1 MPIPT
6 PSLLSAALPR
16 RTPCAARGLART
28 LRRGAALATLV
39 LGGTRAG
46 AQVSTVDEGSFTIT
60 RAGATIGREEF
71 RILRQPAGGTT
82 ELMARGLA
90 AYGDRRI
97 APALQ
102 TDAAGQPLRYQ
113 VEVRTGRQVEHRLT
127 GQATRGHFSTQSQ
140 TGASEAAREYLVGDR
155 TVVLDDELFHQY
167 FFLALHRRAGGNT
180 TVPVLM
186 PRRNVH
192 GPARLRDAG
201 ADRLTLGAR
210 VIDATRLEVTE
221 PDGRVRTIWVDAQGR
236 VLRVAGTAD
245 GVVAQR
251 DDPPR

>member
-1 MPIPT
+1 MPLPLSSVPT
-6 PSLLSAALPR
+6 AAPPR
-16 RTPCAARGLART
+16 RSPARVPRRLRALVRAAGV
-28 LRRGAALATLV
+28 AALV

-60 RAGATIGREEF
+60 RGGATIGREEF
-71 RILRQPAGGTT
+71 RIFRQPAGGTT
-82 ELMARGLA
+82 ELVARGLA

-113 VEVRTGRQVEHRLT
+113 VEVRTGRQVEQRLT

-155 TVVLDDELFHQY
+155 TVVIDDELFHQY
-167 FFLALHRRAGGNT
+167 FFLALHRRAGGAA

-186 PRRNVH
+186 PRSNVH
-192 GPARLRDAG
+192 GPARVQDAG

-210 VIDATRLEVTE
+210 TLDATRLEVTE
-221 PDGRVRTIWVDAQGR
+221 PGGRVRSVWVDAEGR
-236 VLRVAGTAD
+236 VLRVAGAAD
-245 GVVAQR
+245 GIVAQR

>member
-1 MPIPT
+1 MPLSTPLQPT
-6 PSLLSAALPR
+6 APPARRTVSAVPR
-16 RTPCAARGLART
+16 RLRSLARAVA
-28 LRRGAALATLV
+28 LGALV
-39 LGGTRAG
+39 LGSARAD

-60 RAGATIGREEF
+60 RGGATIGREEF
-71 RILRQPAGGTT
+71 RILKQPAGGTT

-90 AYGDRRI
+90 AYGDRRV

-102 TDAAGQPLRYQ
+102 TDATGQPLRYQ
-113 VEVRTGRQVEHRLT
+113 VEVRTGRQVDQRLT
-127 GQATRGHFSTQSQ
+127 GQAMRGHFATQSQ

-167 FFLALHRRAGGNT
+167 YFLALHRRAGGLA

-192 GPARLRDAG
+192 GQARVRDAG

-210 VIDATRLEVTE
+210 PLDATRLEVTE
-221 PDGRVRTIWVDAQGR
+221 PDGRVRNVWVDADGR
-236 VLRVAGTAD
+236 VLRVAGATD

>member
-1 MPIPT
+1 MPLPT
-6 PSLLSAALPR
+6 SSVPTASPSRRSDSPLTRRRRALV
-16 RTPCAARGLART
+16 
-28 LRRGAALATLV
+28 RGAALAALV
-39 LGGTRAG
+39 LGGSRAG

-60 RAGATIGREEF
+60 RGGATIGREEF
-71 RILRQPAGGTT
+71 RILRQPAGGST
-82 ELMARGLA
+82 ELVARGLA

-113 VEVRTGRQVEHRLT
+113 VEVRSGRQVEQRLT

-155 TVVLDDELFHQY
+155 TVVIDDELFHQY
-167 FFLALHRRAGGNT
+167 FFLALHRRAGGAAS
-180 TVPVLM
+180 VPVLM

-192 GPARLRDAG
+192 GTARIQDAG
-201 ADRLTLGAR
+201 AERLTLGAR
-210 VIDATRLEVTE
+210 TLEATRLEVTE
-221 PDGRVRTIWVDAQGR
+221 PGGRVLSVWVDAEGR
-236 VLRVAGTAD
+236 VLRVAGATD
-245 GVVAQR
+245 GIVAQR

>member
-1 MPIPT
+1 MPLPT
-6 PSLLSAALPR
+6 SSVSILSPSRRSDLPLPR
-16 RTPCAARGLART
+16 GLR
-28 LRRGAALATLV
+28 ALV
-39 LGGTRAG
+39 RAG
-46 AQVSTVDEGSFTIT
+46 ALAALVLVGSRLDAHVSTVDEGSFTIT
-60 RAGATIGREEF
+60 RGGATIGREEF

-82 ELMARGLA
+82 ELVARGLA

-113 VEVRTGRQVEHRLT
+113 VEVRSGRQVEQRLT

-155 TVVLDDELFHQY
+155 TVVIDDELFHQY
-167 FFLALHRRAGGNT
+167 FFLALHRQAGGAT

-192 GPARLRDAG
+192 GPARVRDAG

-210 VIDATRLEVTE
+210 LLDATRLEVTE
-221 PDGRVRTIWVDAQGR
+221 PGGRVLSVWVDAEGR
-236 VLRVAGTAD
+236 VLRVSGAAD
-245 GVVAQR
+245 GIVAQR